1 MDIHSCTVLLGYG
14 NDCARRHFGQ
24 NVQSGS
30 QCCNVPMPDH
40 PDKEKFVFDPGYRYS
55 CDFVNWGWGVF
66 QAIIFFSEHKL
77 NSGCIFNTFFV
88 ITKSKSIIHVLWTM
102 QYELPH
108 SPNWSQ
114 IWSFCMQLSK
124 AVRVNSWRG
133 GATVT

>member
-1 MDIHSCTVLLGYG
+1 MEMIVQGDISAKMSKVGP
-14 NDCARRHFGQ
+14 
-24 NVQSGS
+24 NVVMSPCRIIQTRKSLSLIQGTDI
-30 QCCNVPMPDH
+30 P
-40 PDKEKFVFDPGYRYS
+40 
-55 CDFVNWGWGVF
+55 VNWGWGVF

-88 ITKSKSIIHVLWTM
+88 ITKSKSIIHVRWTM

-124 AVRVNSWRG
+124 AVTVNSWRG